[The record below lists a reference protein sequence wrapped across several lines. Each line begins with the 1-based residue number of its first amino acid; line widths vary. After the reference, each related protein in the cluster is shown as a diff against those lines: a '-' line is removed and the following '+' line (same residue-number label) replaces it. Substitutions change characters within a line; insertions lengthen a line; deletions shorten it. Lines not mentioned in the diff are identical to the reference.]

1 MKKHNKPKKRAA
13 SERKTLLLA
22 GNPNVGKST
31 VFNALTGLKQHTG
44 NWTGKTVELARGG
57 FVFEDLSYTVY
68 DLPGT
73 YSLNFNSAEEK
84 VASDFILNNNCDL
97 TIVVVDATC
106 LGRNL
111 ILALQILEMGGDV
124 LICLNLMD
132 EAKRRGIEIDASE
145 LEKELGAPVVAI
157 AAKNKRDILKLKEKI
172 RSAQSQNRNGAAIRN
187 IYPGFINNALDDIS
201 EALESDLSENKT
213 SDISDS
219 AKRYAALS
227 ALTDPRSVSERLSE
241 ITGLKGAQFNHTRQE
256 LKKIESELEFMG
268 MDPKDL
274 RETISASR
282 AAAAKRISDGCVSF
296 TDGKRRE
303 RNLKIDKRLTSGR
316 AGVLTMLLFF
326 GALIWLTVCGAN
338 YPSTLLSGFFEWV
351 KFYLE
356 KALELLKLPEPAVRL
371 IIDGAYT
378 TVTWIIAVMLPP
390 MAIFFPL
397 FTLLEDLGYLPRV
410 AFNLDSCFKRCG
422 TGGKQAL
429 TLCMGL
435 GCNAVGVVGCRIMPT
450 ENERKIALLTNSFI
464 PCNGKFA
471 LIITVSGVI
480 LAAAKPGISTFGRA
494 ALILGAITLSVG
506 AALLATKILS
516 KTVYKTDNSR
526 SVLELPPYR
535 KPQIWKTIYR
545 SVFDRTLFVLCRAL
559 VSALPAGVLIWL
571 LANVQIGDASILNW
585 AGRLLD
591 PIGSILGI
599 DGFIILAFILSLP
612 ANEIMLPILIMCYL
626 QTSGM
631 QDVSGAANLAEIF
644 SAHGWTILT
653 AVNVLILTLFHSP
666 CCTTL
671 LTIIRETGSKLMA
684 LYAALLPTAFGV
696 GMCLL
701 TTGIYKAIELIFT
714 VC

>member
-1 MKKHNKPKKRAA
+1 MKKHNKPKKHEP
-13 SERKTLLLA
+13 SENKTLLLA

-57 FVFEDLSYTVY
+57 FIFNDCGYTVY

-84 VASDFILNNNCDL
+84 VASDFILKNNCDL

-132 EAKRRGIEIDASE
+132 EAKRRGIEIDASK

-172 RSAQSQNRNGAAIRN
+172 RSTQSKRSGSAPRN
-187 IYPGFINNALDDIS
+187 IYPGFINNALDDIA
-201 EALESDLSENKT
+201 EALESDLGENNT

-227 ALTDPRSVSERLSE
+227 ALTDPGSVSERLSE
-241 ITGLKGAQFNHTRQE
+241 ITGLNGVRFNYTRRA

-282 AAAAKRISDGCVSF
+282 TAAAKRIADGCVNF
-296 TDGKRRE
+296 IDGKMSE

-316 AGVLTMLLFF
+316 VGFLTMLLFF

-338 YPSTLLSGFFEWV
+338 YPSALLSGFFEWV

-356 KALELLKLPEPAVRL
+356 KTLDLLKLPESAVRL

-450 ENERKIALLTNSFI
+450 ENERKIAALTNSFI

-480 LAAAKPGISTFGRA
+480 FAAAKPGVSAFGRA

-506 AALLATKILS
+506 AALLATRILS

-545 SVFDRTLFVLCRAL
+545 SVFDRTLFVLGRAL

-599 DGFIILAFILSLP
+599 DGFIMLAFILSLP
-612 ANEIMLPILIMCYL
+612 ANEIMLPILIMCYM

-631 QDVSGAANLAEIF
+631 QDISGAANLAEIF

-684 LYAALLPTAFGV
+684 LYAALLLTAFGV

-701 TTGIYKAIELIFT
+701 TTGIYKAVELILT